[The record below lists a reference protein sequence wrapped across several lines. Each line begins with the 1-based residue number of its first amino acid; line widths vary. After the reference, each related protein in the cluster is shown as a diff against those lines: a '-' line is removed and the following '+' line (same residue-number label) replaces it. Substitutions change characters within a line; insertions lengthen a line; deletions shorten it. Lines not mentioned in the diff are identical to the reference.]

1 MQPTASLAPASS
13 LGRWPPLVPG
23 DYNAG
28 VVRLVTLVCDR
39 VNHLLFASVELLP
52 TEMPAPPNP
61 PRGGWWSNIGDDRL
75 CVGRTALPL
84 ADALDWY
91 EALKQGRA
99 TIPGKT
105 FAITASALGPEPDY
119 EGFAV
124 LPEPPPFSPSWHG
137 RPRLHRLVPMAAL
150 AEPVQALRDRMV
162 NVSAEGRARQW
173 LRDHIHFDLLAYD
186 DWLGSGVLI
195 APNPLLR
202 GFSARIVNRSVTP
215 ETLELGGTPR
225 RGANVT
231 SLRMVVEEV
240 RAGAPAWRAEGSP
253 NALGRF
259 RARAPSQVAMV
270 REELFC
276 PVRGVLD
283 REPPAFFFRDFSVS
297 SSVVAE
303 AKARYVDPPTR
314 APDAG
319 ARTVYVRP
327 APARQSAPPMTP
339 LRALEYLQ
347 DARAERQGALRPA
360 ESPQV
365 PPGVRLFEH
374 NRGETVDWICGLI
387 GRARSHVLF
396 VDPYLDAD
404 DLQQFATATQYQGVA
419 IRGLINPRP
428 RRHKLLDPNGDS
440 FGDLMLKKIA
450 AFRDPAQEFGEI
462 DIRVS
467 LGRRLHDRFLQ
478 IDDVIW
484 HAGHSFNKVGGGEI
498 SLMTLVAQPI
508 ELAQALGETFAEAEP
523 FETWWA
529 NRPPAI
535 WSWRHEAGHQLRRLA
550 KWIERPPAGQVRG
563 DVDD

>member
-1 MQPTASLAPASS
+1 M
-13 LGRWPPLVPG
+13 
-23 DYNAG
+23 
-28 VVRLVTLVCDR
+28 
-39 VNHLLFASVELLP
+39 NHLLFASVELLP